1 MSSDLEAFLQ
11 QYSDLVLV
19 TFWEDTSDAGA
30 YMAQLLDNIEPLRQV
45 PVLNLALAE
54 HREWA
59 HTHGVHGTPALIVYY
74 RHQLLFRVIGRG
86 TPEELLRCF
95 QELQLKSLGE
105 PNVKSVGLADFARPC
120 GSPWWDRGCPPP

>member
-19 TFWEDTSDAGA
+19 TFWEDNSDAGA
-30 YMAQLLDNIEPLRQV
+30 YMAQLLDHIEPLRQV
-45 PVLNLALAE
+45 PVLKLALAE

-59 HTHGVHGTPALIVYY
+59 HSHGVHGTPALIVYY
-74 RHQLLFRVIGRG
+74 RHQPLFRVIGRV

-95 QELQLKSLGE
+95 QKLQLESPDESKL
-105 PNVKSVGLADFARPC
+105 KSVGQSELAPSSGRFMRPD
-120 GSPWWDRGCPPP
+120 GES